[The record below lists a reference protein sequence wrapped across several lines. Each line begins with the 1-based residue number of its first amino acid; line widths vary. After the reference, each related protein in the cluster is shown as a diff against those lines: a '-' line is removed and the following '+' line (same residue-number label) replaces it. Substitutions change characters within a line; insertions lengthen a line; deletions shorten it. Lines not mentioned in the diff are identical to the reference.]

1 MKFNAFQALTGMD
14 LKEYEDRFL
23 AFHSFS
29 TLIPLVDVGF
39 SISFSSPEE
48 VTKTIDM
55 IKLFKPREIFV
66 GNEELR
72 NLLLGV
78 SKNVTVTPYF
88 EEGGFIQ
95 VASIPLKVKA
105 KEKVKSL

>member
-1 MKFNAFQALTGMD
+1 MD
-14 LKEYEDRFL
+14 LKEYKDRFL
-23 AFHSFS
+23 ALHSFS
-29 TLIPLVDVGF
+29 TFIPLVDAGF
-39 SISFSSPEE
+39 SISFNGPEE

-66 GNEELR
+66 GNEEHR
-72 NLLLGV
+72 NLLLGL

-95 VASIPLKVKA
+95 VASIPLKAQK
-105 KEKVKSL
+105 KK